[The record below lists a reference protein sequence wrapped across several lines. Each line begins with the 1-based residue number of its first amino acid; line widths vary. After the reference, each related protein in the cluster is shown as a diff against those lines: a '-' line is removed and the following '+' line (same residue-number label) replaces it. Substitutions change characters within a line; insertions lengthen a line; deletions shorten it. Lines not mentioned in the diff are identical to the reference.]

1 MEASSGSSPAAA
13 PVEDE
18 TMRYY
23 RTQTEEKYLPADPEL
38 EFTSQIRFVVGGIK
52 HQLIPGRD
60 PGQGKLEIDMEV
72 FLRVCTEICA
82 WDAETVRDAL
92 QFDDSIVSVFSAIAE
107 RAEKNKRLE
116 FFLGELR
123 TAAGL
128 GNPVDESRKSA
139 DLARGIMGDA
149 CACVARIAKG
159 LDRDDRAA
167 LGADLM
173 ALLVSAFDE

>member
-1 MEASSGSSPAAA
+1 MASDLAA
-13 PVEDE
+13 
-18 TMRYY
+18 
-23 RTQTEEKYLPADPEL
+23 RT
-38 EFTSQIRFVVGGIK
+38 
-52 HQLIPGRD
+52 HQRD

-123 TAAGL
+123 T
-128 GNPVDESRKSA
+128 
-139 DLARGIMGDA
+139 
-149 CACVARIAKG
+149 
-159 LDRDDRAA
+159 
-167 LGADLM
+167 
-173 ALLVSAFDE
+173 